1 MCSTIESLGP
11 VDRIPLGEGRSY
23 KVGGETVAVFRPR
36 SGGVYAV
43 QADCPHKGG
52 PLVDGLVAGA
62 EVVCPLH
69 GFTFD
74 LASGAPTRH
83 AKGCAALRVF
93 PVTVSATGE
102 LQIELGRPLEKT
114 G

>member
-1 MCSTIESLGP
+1 MRTAIESLGP

-23 KVGGETVAVFRPR
+23 RVGGETVAVFRPR

-52 PLVDGLVAGA
+52 PLTDGLVAGA
-62 EVVCPLH
+62 RVVCPLH

-74 LASGAPTRH
+74 LASGAPTRD
-83 AKGCAALRVF
+83 GCAALRVF
-93 PVTVSATGE
+93 PVAVSAAGE
-102 LQIELGRPLEKT
+102 LQIELGRTLEKT